1 MYYSTLTEI
10 PTTRSNIDAF
20 GGYNH
25 NLRISDGE
33 FYDMQNLCSDHYPLL
48 SPRAKRGAFAYPTD
62 IQMGTHKTN
71 GIMAK
76 DALCY
81 VDGSKLYVNNIYVR
95 RLVLTDTPKTLVSM
109 GAYVIVFPDKVYVN
123 TKDFNDYGSLEAFFN
138 KDKEIVGVTYEMC
151 KVDGDQYL
159 EKDENGNT
167 NYHKGNEPP
176 TDPSKCPL
184 WIDTSTTPNTL
195 KQYSSANSTWSQIA
209 TTYIKISAPNIA
221 NSFSQYDAVKISG
234 LPTDVTAFKNLEGHT
249 SPLWAVFHDKGDAS
263 VERAEGTDDY
273 VVVVGFL
280 GEAITRST
288 SLCIERRVP
297 VMDFV
302 IESGNRLWG
311 CRYGRNADGAVV
323 NEIYASK
330 LGDIKNWFCYM
341 GLSTDSYA
349 VSCGSDGQWT
359 GAITHLGYPLFFK
372 ENCLHKIY
380 GNFPANYQV
389 QTTACRGVQKGA
401 GKSLAIVNEAL
412 FYKSRNGICVY
423 DGSLPTEISTAF
435 GDIRYSA
442 VDDTDA
448 DDCRNGAVGGSH
460 NNKYYIS
467 MKSEKDGK
475 WHLFVFDTATNLWHR
490 EDNTRV
496 DAFCSCDGEMY
507 YIDHEDK
514 QIKTILGSGIK
525 DDTDISW
532 YAESGVIGIS
542 MTDKKYVSGIV
553 LRLSLAIG
561 SVVKILA
568 QYDSCGEWES
578 VATVTGNNL
587 RSFSLPIRPQRC
599 DHFRIRIEGVGDA
612 KIYSITKTIEQGGDI
627 HGY

>member
-48 SPRAKRGAFAYPTD
+48 SPRAKRGAFAYPTT
-62 IQMGTHKTN
+62 GSHKTN
-71 GIMAK
+71 GILAK

-81 VDGSKLYVNNIYVR
+81 VDGSKLYINNYEVR
-95 RLVLTDTPKTLVSM
+95 ELILTDTPKTLVSM
-109 GAYVIVFPDKVYVN
+109 GAYIVIFPDKVYIN
-123 TKDFNDYGSLEAFFN
+123 TKDFTDFGSLEATF
-138 KDKEIVGVTYEMC
+138 TASSASYEMC
-151 KVDGDQYL
+151 KIDGELYADR
-159 EKDENGNT
+159 DEEGNPK
-167 NYHKGNEPP
+167 NIHKGTKPP
-176 TDPSKCPL
+176 TDTDTYTL
-184 WIDTSTTPNTL
+184 WIDTSSSPHAL
-195 KQYSSANSTWSQIA
+195 KQYSTSNSVWSQIA

-221 NSFSQYDAVKISG
+221 KSFSQYDAVKISG
-234 LPTDVTAFKNLEGHT
+234 LPSDVTAFKDLEGQT
-249 SPLWAVFHDKGDAS
+249 SPLWEVYHDKGDSNISPA
-263 VERAEGTDDY
+263 RAEGTDDY
-273 VVVVGFL
+273 IVVVGFL
-280 GEAITRST
+280 DEAITRAT
-288 SLCIERRVP
+288 NLRLERTVP
-297 VMDFV
+297 KMDFV

-311 CRYGRNADGAVV
+311 CRYGKNANEDVV

-330 LGDIKNWFCYM
+330 LGDFKNWFCYM

-349 VSCGSDGQWT
+349 VTCGSDGQWT

-389 QTTACRGVQKGA
+389 QTTACRGVQRGA
-401 GKSLAIVNEAL
+401 GNSLAIVNEAL
-412 FYKSRNGICVY
+412 FYKSRSGICVY

-435 GDIRYSA
+435 GDIHYSS
-442 VDDTDA
+442 VDETDTDVY
-448 DDCRNGAVGGSH
+448 RNGAVGGSH

-467 MKSEKDGK
+467 MRSERDGK
-475 WHLFVFDTATNLWHR
+475 WHLFVFDTAMNLWHK

-514 QIKTILGSGIK
+514 QIKTLYGSGIK

-532 YAESGVIGIS
+532 YAESGVIGVS
-542 MTDKKYVSGIV
+542 MTDKKYISSIV
-553 LRLSLAIG
+553 IRLSLAIN
-561 SVVKILA
+561 SEVKFFA
-568 QYDSCGEWES
+568 QYDSSGEWES
-578 VATVTGNNL
+578 VATVTGKSL

>member
-1 MYYSTLTEI
+1 MHYSTLTEI
-10 PTTRSNIDAF
+10 PTTRSTIDAF

-48 SPRAKRGAFAYPTD
+48 SPRAKRGEYDYNFHYIENNDFD
-62 IQMGTHKTN
+62 ILANIN
-71 GIMAK
+71 GIIAK
-76 DALCY
+76 DSLCF
-81 VDGSKLYVNNIYVR
+81 VLGRKLYINNYGVNG
-95 RLVLTDTPKTLVSM
+95 LVLTDTPKTLVSM
-109 GAYVIVFPDKVYVN
+109 GAYIVIFPDKVYVN
-123 TKDFNDYGSLEAFFN
+123 TKDLTDFGSLEATF
-138 KDKEIVGVTYEMC
+138 TASSASYEMC
-151 KVDGDQYL
+151 RVDGEEY
-159 EKDENGNT
+159 T
-167 NYHKGNEPP
+167 STYKGTKPP
-176 TDPSKCPL
+176 TDTDTHTL

-221 NSFSQYDAVKISG
+221 KQFSQYDAVKISG
-234 LPTDVTAFKNLEGHT
+234 FPSDVAAFKDLEGQT

-263 VERAEGTDDY
+263 VERAEGTYDY
-273 VVVVGFL
+273 IVVVGFL
-280 GEAITRST
+280 DEAITGNT
-288 SLCIERRVP
+288 PLLIERRVP
-297 VMDFV
+297 DMDFV

-311 CRYGRNADGAVV
+311 CRYGTNIDGTVV

-330 LGDIKNWFCYM
+330 LGDFKNWFCYM

-435 GDIRYSA
+435 GDIRYSS
-442 VDDTDA
+442 VDDTDT
-448 DDCRNGAVGGSH
+448 DIYRNGAVGGSH

-514 QIKTILGSGIK
+514 KIKTILGSGIK

-568 QYDSCGEWES
+568 QYDSSGDWES
-578 VATVTGNNL
+578 VATVTGKNL
-587 RSFSLPIRPQRC
+587 RSFSLPIRPKRC
-599 DHFRIRIEGVGDA
+599 DHFRLRIEGVGEA
-612 KIYSITKTIEQGGDI
+612 KIYSITKTIEQGSDI